1 MHLCFSLV
9 DQIGYVIK
17 PVIYA
22 KSCQNLVLYFI
33 FSNVHHLSTF
43 ERTTRYRETG
53 HILVSI
59 FLYVHYSLSYI
70 VWKNVTPLYQGIYIY
85 VCSHSLNISSF
96 YASHF
101 CKKKPPKE
109 KKQNKQ
115 TTKPKRKIPPKQTNK
130 NVFPLYLYWR
140 LRLCLNS
147 MYVTSKVKGYKTLKT

>member
-101 CKKKPPKE
+101 CKKTPKE
-109 KKQNKQ
+109 KKTNKQ
-115 TTKPKRKIPPKQTNK
+115 TTKQNQREKSPQNKQTK
-130 NVFPLYLYWR
+130 MFF
-140 LRLCLNS
+140 LCIC
-147 MYVTSKVKGYKTLKT
+147 TEG